1 MFLKPS
7 FNKASISISQAYKG
21 RIKREN
27 ILENDLKLYNML
39 YRLLILFECHKMIIN

>member
-7 FNKASISISQAYKG
+7 FNTACISILQAYKG
-21 RIKREN
+21 RKKREN
-27 ILENDLKLYNML
+27 VFENDLKLYNML